1 MSGQASGARVR
12 AGSATRGRRA
22 IASYD
27 RYEDAQRAVDSLSDR
42 KFPVQRVAIVG
53 RGVQLIE
60 QVTGRVDVW
69 RAALTGAVQGALIG
83 ALFGW
88 LFGLFDWIDPLVSA
102 LTLALYGLLWGAVVG
117 AIIGIVSHA
126 LTGGRRDF
134 ASVSGLSAERYELL
148 VDEEVA
154 NQAAELLGIAK
165 DELGRDTYP

>member
-1 MSGQASGARVR
+1 
-12 AGSATRGRRA
+12 
-22 IASYD
+22 
-27 RYEDAQRAVDSLSDR
+27 
-42 KFPVQRVAIVG
+42 
-53 RGVQLIE
+53 
-60 QVTGRVDVW
+60 VW
-69 RAALTGAVQGALIG
+69 RAALTGAVQGALVG

-117 AIIGIVSHA
+117 ATIGIVSHA

-134 ASVSGLSAERYELL
+134 ASISGLSAERYELL

-165 DELGRDTYP
+165 DDPARDTYP